1 MFYYRRNFW
10 TINLPIV
17 RKERRF
23 IQTFEDKNVEPR
35 ILNIVQ
41 AKIKSV
47 HNCKFVNI
55 ELFVVPKICS
65 PIANQKVKVAKTTY
79 KHLAN
84 LTLAENSTT
93 NENLN
98 IDILIGKFFNG
109 NVINADEGPVAM
121 ETCLGWVLSG
131 RATTDYTNSSTVENV
146 FKITTAQIDITP
158 DLI

>member
-1 MFYYRRNFW
+1 M
-10 TINLPIV
+10 
-17 RKERRF
+17 
-23 IQTFEDKNVEPR
+23 
-35 ILNIVQ
+35 
-41 AKIKSV
+41 
-47 HNCKFVNI
+47 
-55 ELFVVPKICS
+55 
-65 PIANQKVKVAKTTY
+65 
-79 KHLAN
+79 AN

-109 NVINADEGPVAM
+109 NVINADEGPVTM

-131 RATTDYTNSSTVENV
+131 RATTDYTNSSAVENV